1 MNTFSQLWSAIFL
14 GKIFLYQKYFN
25 EITVAITK
33 DDLPTYPLPVLAADP
48 PEEQRP
54 DHGEDEGPGV
64 GHGGGHQLQQPALRS
79 VGGQLLL
86 L

>member
-1 MNTFSQLWSAIFL
+1 MNRFSKLCSAIFL
-14 GKIFLYQKYFN
+14 GTIFLYQKN
-25 EITVAITK
+25 ILTVAITK